1 MFNWWVDFYAEI
13 IQNKM
18 KQKTLFLCGRAQ
30 RFVGV
35 VGLVFRKQKEEIT
48 HLT

>member
-18 KQKTLFLCGRAQ
+18 KQKTLC
-30 RFVGV
+30 V
-35 VGLVFRKQKEEIT
+35 VELKDLWELWDLSSGNKKKK
-48 HLT
+48 